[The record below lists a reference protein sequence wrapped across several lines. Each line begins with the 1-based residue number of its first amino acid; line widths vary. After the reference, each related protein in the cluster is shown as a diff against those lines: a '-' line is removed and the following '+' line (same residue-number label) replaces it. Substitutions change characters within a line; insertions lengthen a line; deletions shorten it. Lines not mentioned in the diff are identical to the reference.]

1 MLSQFKKKT
10 FCSDLDQ
17 RHLFRSVC
25 PINNGNYG
33 INLHALFINSHSCK
47 TFRVAN
53 SPTRK
58 RCGNNRVV
66 KGAKPLA
73 ARL

>member
-17 RHLFRSVC
+17 CHLFRSVC

-33 INLHALFINSHSCK
+33 INLHDP
-47 TFRVAN
+47 V
-53 SPTRK
+53 
-58 RCGNNRVV
+58 
-66 KGAKPLA
+66 PLDT
-73 ARL
+73 LYL

>member
-25 PINNGNYG
+25 PISNSNYG
-33 INLHALFINSHSCK
+33 INLHDPFLLD
-47 TFRVAN
+47 T
-53 SPTRK
+53 
-58 RCGNNRVV
+58 
-66 KGAKPLA
+66 LY
-73 ARL
+73 L